1 VFEVQILVPIADN
14 DHREFE
20 SGQHELFEAVVLEK
34 FGGVSRLP
42 GAAEGKWIDQ
52 GRIYADQLRVYVVA
66 MMSITQGRSLFEV
79 VEFAKRHY
87 RQEAIYVRDLGQSE
101 IL

>member
-1 VFEVQILVPIADN
+1 VFEVQILVPLADN
-14 DHREFE
+14 DQRAFDRSH
-20 SGQHELFEAVVLEK
+20 HEIFEAFMLGK

-42 GAAEGKWIDQ
+42 GAVEGKWIDK

-66 MMSITQGRSLFEV
+66 MTSITQGQSLFEV

-87 RQEAIYVRDLGQSE
+87 GQEAIYVRYLGQSE